1 MVNYR
6 STLMREYDLLVGIL
20 ACQLRLVSRGT
31 LVRYGALLAERPAS
45 SLLDY
50 LLDSKAL
57 LESDQQFLCR
67 IVDTIIHAHHGDER
81 AAFKAFGGEEA
92 ASDAFAGSIVHSE
105 SGWGPSEDQT
115 ILADQLPH
123 GLPPQILPETIGR
136 YTRGSEYARGG
147 IGRILLVHDEQI
159 GRDVIL
165 KELLPEHISSPTDST
180 LSQMPTG
187 ASPKSPMRKS
197 ASMMARF
204 LQEAKITGQLEHPS
218 IVPVYELGTRK
229 DGQLYYT
236 MKLVRGDTLSVA
248 IKDCKSLQDRLALL
262 RSFLDVCQ
270 AMAYAHSKGVI
281 HRDLKPSNI
290 MVGEFGECV
299 VLDWGLAKMQRDVD
313 AHREALEK
321 TISQLKLG
329 DDKVAGMQTRSK
341 DVLGTPLYMSPE
353 QARGEVDGVG
363 LHSDVYSLGVI
374 LYEILSGELPHP
386 WSNSLDTIRRVGT
399 LPATAIRKVA
409 PHTPP
414 ELAAICDKALSFDAR
429 TRYASARELA
439 TDMQHFLEGA
449 VVGAYAYKFTDLLG
463 RLYRKHR
470 PIILTSCGAALL
482 LLLLGGLSYAS
493 IYKARGEAVAA
504 KVLADSARDVA
515 EDERAKADAER
526 SRAETAEAKT
536 AREKYVSDI
545 RLADS
550 YVRNFKFQAAE
561 DILFATEPRF
571 RNLEWGYLAAQCN
584 QDLATLRGHTN
595 VVFKSFFSPDGR
607 SIVTVGGDFTARL
620 WNAETYAQVHEWRY
634 PDIYLRHAVY
644 TPDGASL
651 ALCLSDGSV
660 RIVDP
665 ASGAER
671 FSLAGH
677 TAPVNF
683 CTFNAAGDRLVTA
696 SSDRTVK
703 IWDLSSRA
711 VALTLEDQGGEVKAT
726 GYSNAEQSLYTV
738 PDGKPI
744 RLYSLDGR
752 FLAEGPG
759 MGVHAPADG
768 ALLVARNEN
777 EAVVY
782 KGNDLSVAV
791 RLPHEDSVERVTYY
805 PELQR
810 VVTAC
815 ADGIARVWRIPEGTI
830 EQVFNVRHPLEDCK
844 ISPDGRLLA
853 AVATNG
859 LTVVWERASA
869 REVNRFS
876 GHREAT
882 AGLEF
887 DPKGGRILTWSMDQT
902 ARLWL
907 TEQNPSTIKIAEAGP
922 EAYRV
927 SMTPMAGMAT
937 LVTRS
942 GHLLVQDLNAEAPV
956 YTASFQPQIG
966 ALEAALAPDGRSLVL
981 VPDNF
986 LPILVSL
993 PDGKVLRRLE
1003 GHAGYITGVTY
1014 SGDGRVIATSSWD
1027 DTVRLWDGKTGEG
1040 TGVLR
1045 GHKDTVQCVALSQDG
1060 KYVASGSIDKT
1071 AIVWERSGGTKLF
1084 EIQHKRFVTNVAFS
1098 HDGTLVATASDD
1110 GTMQVW
1116 RIDTA
1121 ARLFELSAQ
1130 MYDVERVAF
1139 SPDDKR
1145 LLSISSGNTLRL
1157 WELEGG
1163 QTLVDIDAA
1172 ESSLA
1177 DAAFGPE
1184 PGTLLLASDSGELLE
1199 LSVPLD
1205 DPASPSVDAA
1215 TLKKLV
1221 DAFRG
1226 RRNARQLAPPPPPA
1240 SNRLD
1245 RILPQPQALESLR
1258 ALIAETG
1265 AVPEGEPVVITE
1277 ALEAQ
1282 CWPLGVAVG
1291 DTLLNINGKAQQD
1304 YAAYAESLVTATWAP
1319 EGASFYLDV
1328 VRNLV
1333 PLRINVSYLPVDT
1346 ESREL
1351 ALPDNQARA
1360 LLEQGAAFLAANTEY
1375 ILQVN
1380 RRWAEYARM
1389 PLDKPDSI
1397 AGLWITDPTDLLH
1410 KKMLQAAGLQ
1420 AGERLVAYNG
1430 NRIVNASE
1438 LLLTTSTAKSSPA
1451 TELKLEAAHGQFRT
1465 ADMRIMVEKPK

>member
-1 MVNYR
+1 
-6 STLMREYDLLVGIL
+6 MREYDLLVGIL

-31 LVRYGALLAERPAS
+31 LVRYSTLLSERPAS

-57 LESDQQFLCR
+57 TENDQQFLCR

-81 AAFKAFGGEEA
+81 AALKAFGGDEA
-92 ASDAFAGSIVHSE
+92 ASDAFAGSVVHSE

-180 LSQMPTG
+180 LSQMPKG

-270 AMAYAHSKGVI
+270 AMAYAHAKGVI

-341 DVLGTPLYMSPE
+341 DVLGTPLYMAPE

-386 WSNSLDTIRRVGT
+386 WSNSLDTIHRVGT
-399 LPATAIRKVA
+399 LPAPSLREIA

-429 TRYASARELA
+429 KRYASAKELA

-470 PIILTSCGAALL
+470 PIILTSCAAASL

-493 IYKARGEAVAA
+493 IYKARGEAIVA
-504 KVLADSARDVA
+504 KGLADSARDVA

-526 SRAETAEAKT
+526 ERAETAEAKT

-561 DILFATEPRF
+561 DILLATEPRF

-677 TAPVNF
+677 TAPVNY

-703 IWDLSSRA
+703 IWELSSRA
-711 VALTLEDQGGEVKAT
+711 VVLTLEDQGGEVKAT
-726 GYSNAEQSLYTV
+726 GYCNAEQSLYTV
-738 PDGKPI
+738 PDGKPM

-777 EAVVY
+777 EAIVY

-815 ADGIARVWRIPEGTI
+815 ADGIARVWRVPEGTI
-830 EQVFNVRHPLEDCK
+830 EQVFNVRHPLRDCK

-859 LTVVWERASA
+859 LTVVWERATA

-907 TEQNPSTIKIAEAGP
+907 AEQDPSTIKIAEAGP
-922 EAYRV
+922 KAYRI
-927 SMTPMAGMAT
+927 STAPQADMAS
-937 LVTRS
+937 LITRS
-942 GHLLVQDLNAEAPV
+942 GNLLVQDLKSETPV

-966 ALEAALAPDGRSLVL
+966 AMETVLAPDGRALVV

-993 PDGKVLRRLE
+993 PDGKVIRRLE
-1003 GHAGYITGVTY
+1003 GHEGYITGVAY
-1014 SGDGRVIATSSWD
+1014 SGNGTTIATSSWD
-1027 DTVRLWDGKTGEG
+1027 DTVRLWNGKTGEE
-1040 TGVLR
+1040 TGVLN

-1071 AIVWERSGGTKLF
+1071 AIVWERESGARLVEVKHEGA
-1084 EIQHKRFVTNVAFS
+1084 VMDVAFS
-1098 HDGTLVATASDD
+1098 SDASLLATASRD
-1110 GTMQVW
+1110 GTIQVW
-1116 RIDTA
+1116 KIDTA
-1121 ARLFELSAQ
+1121 SRLFVLSAQ
-1130 MYDVERVAF
+1130 MYDVDRVAF
-1139 SPDDKR
+1139 SPDSKR
-1145 LLSISSGNTLRL
+1145 LLSLSTGNGLTI

-1163 QTLVDIDAA
+1163 QALVNIDATGSA
-1172 ESSLA
+1172 LA
-1177 DAAFGPE
+1177 DAAFGPD
-1184 PGTLLLASDSGELLE
+1184 PGSLLMASASGELLE
-1199 LSVPLD
+1199 LFNPIE
-1205 DPASPSVDAA
+1205 DPASPPVDAPS
-1215 TLKKLV
+1215 LKKFV
-1221 DAFRG
+1221 DEFRIQ
-1226 RRNARQLAPPPPPA
+1226 RNTRWRATPPTPA
-1240 SNRLD
+1240 SKRLD
-1245 RILPQPQALESLR
+1245 RILPQPQALETLRSLT
-1258 ALIAETG
+1258 AATDLVPQGESLI
-1265 AVPEGEPVVITE
+1265 ITE

-1304 YAAYAESLVTATWAP
+1304 YAAYAESIANATLPP

-1360 LLEQGAAFLAANTEY
+1360 LLEQGVAALAANTES
-1375 ILQVN
+1375 ILQVS

-1389 PLDKPDSI
+1389 PLEKPDSI
-1397 AGLWITDPTDLLH
+1397 ASLWINAPRDLMS

-1420 AGERLVAYNG
+1420 AGERLM
-1430 NRIVNASE
+1430 RINDTNVKTLSE
-1438 LLLTTSTAKSSPA
+1438 LSEKAASGLNFIDTDYTLN
-1451 TELKLEAAHGQFRT
+1451 LRLAHGAFRE
-1465 ADMRIMVEKPK
+1465 VELILKRPSGTEQ